1 MNGVNVGKDNSR
13 HTFVFTGKGGEYFL
27 ICLVNFLLTIITL
40 GIYGPW
46 ALVKCRRYIYQ
57 HVTLN
62 GQPFSYKGTGGAIFV
77 SMFLIMVVYLLSI
90 SCFSGQHFLLGFLLF
105 ALLIC
110 GIPCMVVKSLQYQ
123 ANMTSLNGIRFG
135 FNCSMLRAWWVML
148 GLPVLLAL
156 AFWFAL
162 YLIAQVMTSIGGLF
176 FSLVALSLL
185 SAIGLGVVHGI
196 TYSKWMPLLGN
207 NATFGI
213 HKFSIQVNVKECI
226 KGCTLA
232 TLTMV
237 PFIIVI
243 GIMIAPVFQQL
254 VMMSM
259 LGRSDAGGEL
269 VMQYYPQI
277 IASYFLYFVAILVFA
292 SYLYVTLRNLFLNNL
307 TLANGTIRFH
317 SSVTA
322 VGMLLRMF
330 AVLMGSSITCGLAYP
345 WLKMWMIS
353 WIANNTHVQGD
364 LDSLELANDEK
375 PQDSGPLMWISRG
388 IMPYVP
394 FI

>member
-1 MNGVNVGKDNSR
+1 MNVVNVGKDNSR

-46 ALVKCRRYIYQ
+46 ALIKCRRYIYQ
-57 HVTLN
+57 HVTLK

-77 SMFLIMVVYLLSI
+77 SMLLIVAVYLLSI
-90 SCFSGQHFLLGFLLF
+90 SCFAGQHFAPGLLLF

-110 GIPCMVVKSLQYQ
+110 GIPCMAVKSLQYQ

-156 AFWFAL
+156 ALWFAL
-162 YLIAQVMTSIGGLF
+162 YLIAQVTISTGGLF
-176 FSLVALSLL
+176 FNLVALSLL
-185 SAIGLGVVHGI
+185 SVIGLGVAHGI
-196 TYSKWMPLLGN
+196 IYSKWMQLLAN

-213 HKFSIQVNVKECI
+213 HKFSVQVNIKECI
-226 KGCTLA
+226 KKCTFAILII
-232 TLTMV
+232 V

-254 VMMSM
+254 MMMSM
-259 LGRSDAGGEL
+259 LGQSEAGGEL
-269 VMQYYPQI
+269 VLQYYPQI
-277 IASYFLYFVAILVFA
+277 MASYFLYFVAILVFV

-307 TLANGTIRFH
+307 MLANGTIRFN
-317 SSVTA
+317 SSVTTF
-322 VGMLLRMF
+322 GMLLHMF
-330 AVLMGSSITCGLAYP
+330 TVLMGASISCGLAYP
-345 WLKMWMIS
+345 WLKMWMVS

-364 LDSLELANDEK
+364 LDSLELTNDDK

>member
-1 MNGVNVGKDNSR
+1 MNDVNVGKDNSR
-13 HTFVFTGKGGEYFL
+13 HAFVFTGKGGEYFL

-57 HVTLN
+57 HVTLK
-62 GQPFSYKGTGGAIFV
+62 GQPFSYKGTGGGIFV
-77 SMFLIMVVYLLSI
+77 SMFLILVVYLLSI
-90 SCFSGQHFLLGFLLF
+90 SCFSGQHFVLGFLLF

-110 GIPCMVVKSLQYQ
+110 GIPCMAVKSLQYQ

-156 AFWFAL
+156 VFWFAL
-162 YLIAQVMTSIGGLF
+162 YLIAQVTTSIGGLF
-176 FSLVALSLL
+176 FNLVALSLL
-185 SAIGLGVVHGI
+185 SAIGLGVVNGI

-232 TLTMV
+232 ILTIA

-254 VMMSM
+254 MMMSM
-259 LGRSDAGGEL
+259 LGRSDESSEL
-269 VMQYYPQI
+269 VLQYYPQI
-277 IASYFLYFVAILVFA
+277 MASYFLYFVAILVFA
-292 SYLYVTLRNLFLNNL
+292 SYLYVTLRSLFLNNL

-317 SSVTA
+317 SSVTTF
-322 VGMLLRMF
+322 GMLLRMF

-364 LDSLELANDEK
+364 LDSLELTNDEK

>member
-1 MNGVNVGKDNSR
+1 MNDVTIGKDNSR
-13 HTFVFTGKGGEYFL
+13 HSFVFTGKGGEYFL

-57 HVTLN
+57 HVTLK
-62 GQPFSYKGTGGAIFV
+62 GQSFSYKDTGGAIFI
-77 SMFLIMVVYLLSI
+77 SFLFLMVVYFLSVF
-90 SCFSGQHFLLGFLLF
+90 CFSSQHVALGVLLF

-110 GIPCMVVKSLQYQ
+110 GIPCMAVKSLQYQ

-156 AFWFAL
+156 AFWFIL
-162 YLIAQVMTSIGGLF
+162 YLIAQVTTSIGGLF
-176 FSLVALSLL
+176 FNLVMLSLL
-185 SAIGLGVVHGI
+185 SVVGLGVIHGV

-207 NATFGI
+207 NSKFGV
-213 HKFSIQVNVKECI
+213 HQFSIKVSVKDCV
-226 KGCTLA
+226 KGCMLAILTL
-232 TLTMV
+232 V
-237 PFIIVI
+237 PFIVVI

-254 VMMSM
+254 MMMSM
-259 LGRSDAGGEL
+259 LGRTDAGGEL
-269 VMQYYPQI
+269 IMQYYSQI
-277 IASYFLYFVAILVFA
+277 MASYFLYFVAILVFA
-292 SYLYVTLRNLFLNNL
+292 SYLYATLRNLFLNNL
-307 TLANGTIRFH
+307 ALANGTIRFH
-317 SSVTA
+317 SSITTF
-322 VGMLLRMF
+322 GILLRMF
-330 AVLMGSSITCGLAYP
+330 AVLIGSSVTCGLAYP
-345 WLKMWMIS
+345 WLKMWMVS

-364 LDSLELANDEK
+364 LDSLELTNDDK

>member
-1 MNGVNVGKDNSR
+1 MNDVTIGKDNSR
-13 HTFVFTGKGGEYFL
+13 HSFVFTGKGGEYFL

-57 HVTLN
+57 HVTLK
-62 GQPFSYKGTGGAIFV
+62 GQSFSYKGTGGAIFI
-77 SMFLIMVVYLLSI
+77 SFLFLMVVYFLSVF
-90 SCFSGQHFLLGFLLF
+90 CFSSQHFALGVLLF

-110 GIPCMVVKSLQYQ
+110 GIPCMAVKSLQYQ

-156 AFWFAL
+156 AFWFIL
-162 YLIAQVMTSIGGLF
+162 YLIAQVTTSIGGLLF
-176 FSLVALSLL
+176 NLVMLSLL
-185 SAIGLGVVHGI
+185 SVVGLGVIHGV

-207 NATFGI
+207 NSKFGV
-213 HKFSIQVNVKECI
+213 HQFSIKVSVKDCV

-232 TLTMV
+232 ILTLV
-237 PFIIVI
+237 PFIVVI

-254 VMMSM
+254 MMMSM
-259 LGRSDAGGEL
+259 LGRTDAGGEL
-269 VMQYYPQI
+269 IMQYYSQI
-277 IASYFLYFVAILVFA
+277 MASYFLYFVAILVFA
-292 SYLYVTLRNLFLNNL
+292 SYLYATLRNLFLNNL
-307 TLANGTIRFH
+307 ALANGTIRFH
-317 SSVTA
+317 SSITTF
-322 VGMLLRMF
+322 GILLRMF
-330 AVLMGSSITCGLAYP
+330 AVLIGSSVTCGLAYP
-345 WLKMWMIS
+345 WLKMWMVS

-364 LDSLELANDEK
+364 LDSLELTNDDK

>member
-1 MNGVNVGKDNSR
+1 MNDVTIGKDNSR
-13 HTFVFTGKGGEYFL
+13 HSFVFTGKGGEYFL

-57 HVTLN
+57 HVTLK
-62 GQPFSYKGTGGAIFV
+62 GQSFSYKGTGGAIFI
-77 SMFLIMVVYLLSI
+77 SFLFLMVVYFLSVF
-90 SCFSGQHFLLGFLLF
+90 CFSSQHFALGGLLF

-110 GIPCMVVKSLQYQ
+110 GIPCMAVKSLQYQ

-156 AFWFAL
+156 AFWFIL
-162 YLIAQVMTSIGGLF
+162 YLIAQVTTSIGGLF
-176 FSLVALSLL
+176 FNLVMLSLL
-185 SAIGLGVVHGI
+185 SVVGLGVIHGV

-207 NATFGI
+207 NSKFGV
-213 HKFSIQVNVKECI
+213 HQFSIKVSVKDCV
-226 KGCTLA
+226 KGCMLAILTL
-232 TLTMV
+232 V
-237 PFIIVI
+237 PFIVVI

-254 VMMSM
+254 MMMSM
-259 LGRSDAGGEL
+259 LGRTDAGGEL
-269 VMQYYPQI
+269 IMQYYSQI
-277 IASYFLYFVAILVFA
+277 MASYFLYFVAILVFA
-292 SYLYVTLRNLFLNNL
+292 SYLYATLRNLFLNNL
-307 TLANGTIRFH
+307 ALANGTIRFH
-317 SSVTA
+317 SSITTF
-322 VGMLLRMF
+322 GILLRMF
-330 AVLMGSSITCGLAYP
+330 AVLIGSSVTCGLAYP
-345 WLKMWMIS
+345 WLKMWMVS

-364 LDSLELANDEK
+364 LDSLELTNDDK

>member
-13 HTFVFTGKGGEYFL
+13 HSFVFTGKGGEYFL

-77 SMFLIMVVYLLSI
+77 SMFLIIVVYLLSI
-90 SCFSGQHFLLGFLLF
+90 SCFSGQHFVLGFLLF
-105 ALLIC
+105 ALLSC
-110 GIPCMVVKSLQYQ
+110 GIPCMAVKSLQYQ

-162 YLIAQVMTSIGGLF
+162 YLIAQLTTSIGGLF
-176 FSLVALSLL
+176 FNLVALSLL
-185 SAIGLGVVHGI
+185 SAIGLGVVNGI

-213 HKFSIQVNVKECI
+213 HKFSVQVNVKECI
-226 KGCTLA
+226 KGCMLA
-232 TLTMV
+232 ILTMV

-243 GIMIAPVFQQL
+243 GIMIAPVFQQ
-254 VMMSM
+254 VMMMTM
-259 LGRSDAGGEL
+259 LGRSDAGDEL
-269 VMQYYPQI
+269 VLQYYPQI
-277 IASYFLYFVAILVFA
+277 MASYFLYFVAILVFA
-292 SYLYVTLRNLFLNNL
+292 SYLYVTLRSLFLNNL
-307 TLANGTIRFH
+307 TLANETIRFH
-317 SSVTA
+317 SSVTTF
-322 VGMLLRMF
+322 GMLLRMF

-364 LDSLELANDEK
+364 LDSLALANDEK